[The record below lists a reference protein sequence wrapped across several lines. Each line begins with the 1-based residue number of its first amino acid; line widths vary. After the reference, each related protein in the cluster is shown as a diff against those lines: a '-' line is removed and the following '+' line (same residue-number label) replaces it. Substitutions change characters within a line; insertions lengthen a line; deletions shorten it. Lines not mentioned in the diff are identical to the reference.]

1 MSRKSDILACLQNG
15 AKTQAELASA
25 IYHDD
30 DHAPSIYAAVTE
42 LVKSG
47 QIAKSGAYPAVYS
60 LPGYPTASCTKPDP
74 AWARLYEAARAVL
87 KPRKISEWVEAGGV
101 AAAIETASG
110 KIYTGVC
117 VDGACTLGIC
127 AERNA
132 IFQMLTAGENEIRR
146 VIAVNRDWTA
156 MPPCGAC
163 RELMTQLM
171 PDHYRDIE
179 VMPDGD
185 RVVTLGDLIPEW
197 RI

>member
-30 DHAPSIYAAVTE
+30 EHAPSIYAAVTE

-60 LPGYPTASCTKPDP
+60 LPGCPTASCTEPDP

-87 KPRKISEWVEAGGV
+87 NPRKISEWVEAGGV

-146 VIAVNRDWTA
+146 VIAVNRDGKA

-171 PDHYRDIE
+171 PGHYRDIE
-179 VMPDGD
+179 VMLDGD
-185 RVVTLGDLIPEW
+185 RVVTLGDLTPEW
-197 RI
+197 WI